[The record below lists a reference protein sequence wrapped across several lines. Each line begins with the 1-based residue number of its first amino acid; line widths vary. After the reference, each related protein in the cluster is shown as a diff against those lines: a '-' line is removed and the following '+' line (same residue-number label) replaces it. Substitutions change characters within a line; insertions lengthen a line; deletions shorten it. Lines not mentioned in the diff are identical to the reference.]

1 MTRAAFIVGP
11 SRSGTSVLARALGR
25 HPRIEATEELHFY
38 NLLQPAAL
46 ADGHGNGWLW
56 ARLCAIQDERR
67 FFEVKS
73 GDLSDLPDPAP
84 EDLPVADTP
93 LLLSFFDRLARRTGS
108 AAVVEQTP
116 MNLYYRDEIRRDFP
130 DALFFLMRRDPRA
143 IIASQKM
150 RWKVGEHG
158 QRDIPARDL
167 ARVRHSGHPV
177 LQLLLLRKTLKEVRV
192 AMGEA
197 DVVPIAYEELVTDPD
212 TILADLCARLGQ
224 GYDPAMRD
232 VSDAGSSHTAE
243 GGRKGFDAR
252 RLEGWRKS
260 LNATETWLTERF
272 YRDELVMP
280 ATGARPRFGE
290 LLRLLFSLPRAA
302 AMALYYSA
310 GGYGNLIDAVR
321 RRFL

>member
-1 MTRAAFIVGP
+1 MTQAAFIVGP
-11 SRSGTSVLARALGR
+11 SRSGTSVLALALGR

-38 NLLQPAAL
+38 NLLQPTAM
-46 ADGHGNGWLW
+46 ADGHGKGWLW
-56 ARLCAIQDERR
+56 ARLRAVQDDGR
-67 FFEVKS
+67 FFEIKS
-73 GDLSDLPDPAP
+73 GSLSGLSEPAP
-84 EDLPVADTP
+84 EELPGADTP
-93 LLLSFFDRLARRTGS
+93 LLRGFFDRLARNAGAVT
-108 AAVVEQTP
+108 VVEQTP

-130 DALFFLMRRDPRA
+130 DALFLLMRRDPRA

-167 ARVRHSGHPV
+167 ARVRHSGHPI
-177 LQLLLLRKTLKEVRV
+177 LQLLLLRKTLQEVRG

-197 DVVPIAYEELVTDPD
+197 DVVPIAYEDLVTDPD
-212 TILADLCARLGQ
+212 RILADLCARLGL
-224 GYDPAMRD
+224 GYDPAMRA

-243 GGRKGFDAR
+243 GGRTGFDAR
-252 RLEGWRKS
+252 RLQGWRKS
-260 LNATETWLTERF
+260 LTATETWLTECL
-272 YRDELVMP
+272 YRDELVLP
-280 ATGARPRFGE
+280 ATGARPRLGE
-290 LLRLLFSLPRAA
+290 LLWLLFSLPRAA